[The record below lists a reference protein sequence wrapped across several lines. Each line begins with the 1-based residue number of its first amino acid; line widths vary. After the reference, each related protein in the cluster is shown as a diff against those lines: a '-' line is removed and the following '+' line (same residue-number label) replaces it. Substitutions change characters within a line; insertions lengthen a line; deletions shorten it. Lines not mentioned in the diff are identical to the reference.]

1 MLLVFVFNTGGNVT
15 DPWVTAASIAAY
27 MFLGGAAGLL
37 AREVRLC
44 VVPKRSVAWRVEE
57 LDVVAEIKADFAV
70 AVTHELRTP
79 VTTILGAT
87 EVLLDEDA
95 GELTADQRRLLES
108 LERNGHRLAS
118 LVDDLV
124 ALFAVQTDTADP
136 MPEVDLAE
144 VVVKAW
150 AAHRHAMEARGAR
163 VRLTGHTKDLVV
175 RGNATLLMHAVSHLI
190 SNALRFSPDPAH
202 IHLSLDRGDAD
213 NGLIRVSDQGHGIPP
228 CDLPFVFESF
238 YRGAHSLRL
247 PTPGAGMG
255 LAVAKA
261 VVTAHHGT
269 VTLTSEPARGTTVTI
284 SLPLARV
291 PRTP

>member
-1 MLLVFVFNTGGNVT
+1 MT

-27 MFLGGAAGLL
+27 MFVGAAAVLL
-37 AREVRLC
+37 AHEVRLC
-44 VVPKRSVAWRVEE
+44 AIPRKALAWRVEE
-57 LDVVAEIKADFAV
+57 LDVVAEIKAEFAV

-87 EVLLDEDA
+87 EMLLDEDA
-95 GELTADQRRLLES
+95 GDLTADQRRLLES
-108 LERNGHRLAS
+108 LERNGRRLES

-124 ALFAVQTDTADP
+124 ALFAVQTDTSDP

-144 VVVKAW
+144 VVLKAW
-150 AAHRHAMEARGAR
+150 AVHRQALDARGAKM
-163 VRLTGHTKDLVV
+163 RLTGHTKDLVV
-175 RGNATLLMHAVSHLI
+175 RGNATLLMHAVGHLI
-190 SNALRFSPDPAH
+190 SNALKYSPDPAH
-202 IHLSLDRGDAD
+202 IHLSLERDEQDR
-213 NGLIRVSDQGHGIPP
+213 GLIRVTDQGYGIAP

-238 YRGAHSLRL
+238 YRGSSSRTLT
-247 PTPGAGMG
+247 TPGAGMG

-261 VVTAHHGT
+261 VVKAHGG
-269 VTLTSEPARGTTVTI
+269 VVDLTSEASHGTSVTI